1 MSDVEK
7 ICCYDRDNNDA
18 LIAALANSKN
28 NDPMTAAAMM
38 NGGLGGQWNN
48 PLHLSCVDDVCT
60 AYVGQWIW

>member
-28 NDPMTAAAMM
+28 NDPMTAASEQRAE
-38 NGGLGGQWNN
+38 GSSPYRSSAFL
-48 PLHLSCVDDVCT
+48 LIT
-60 AYVGQWIW
+60 

>member
-38 NGGLGGQWNN
+38 NGGLGGQ
-48 PLHLSCVDDVCT
+48 
-60 AYVGQWIW
+60 